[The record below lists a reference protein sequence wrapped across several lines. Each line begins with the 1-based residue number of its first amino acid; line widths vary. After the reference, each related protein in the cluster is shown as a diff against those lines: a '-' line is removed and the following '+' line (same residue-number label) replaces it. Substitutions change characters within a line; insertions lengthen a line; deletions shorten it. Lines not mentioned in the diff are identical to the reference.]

1 MIEYCP
7 RCGGELTEMPTNHY
21 AKKILACERCRKEDL
36 KRLLNISDESP
47 EEVARKVLEW
57 RSCAGWRKIIGNGL

>member
-36 KRLLNISDESP
+36 KRLLNISDES
-47 EEVARKVLEW
+47 A
-57 RSCAGWRKIIGNGL
+57 AYGNDCPTGKCEM